1 MILYLLNIADLF
13 STVIALAHGLV
24 EMNPFLNFLMGLHPA
39 VFPAVKVIPAYYLC
53 MWLAKN
59 ARRSRA
65 ARIRY
70 TVICG
75 IYALIVAWNI
85 VNTAAWVA

>member
-39 VFPAVKVIPAYYLC
+39 VKIIPAYYLC

-75 IYALIVAWNI
+75 IYAFMVAWNI
-85 VNTAAWVA
+85 VNTAVWAA